1 MRESLVNTLK
11 PSEDID
17 WEEHPA
23 RSALLATWTV
33 VKWVTVGFLTISVW
47 VVWLII
53 SIAFSEV
60 REKGGM

>member
-11 PSEDID
+11 PSDDLDFRNER
-17 WEEHPA
+17 A
-23 RSALLATWTV
+23 RAILSTTWTV

-47 VVWLII
+47 AIWLIV

-60 REKGGM
+60 GERGVE

>member
-11 PSEDID
+11 PSDDLD
-17 WEEHPA
+17 WRNERTRA
-23 RSALLATWTV
+23 ILSTTWTV

-47 VVWLII
+47 AIWLIV

-60 REKGGM
+60 GERGVE